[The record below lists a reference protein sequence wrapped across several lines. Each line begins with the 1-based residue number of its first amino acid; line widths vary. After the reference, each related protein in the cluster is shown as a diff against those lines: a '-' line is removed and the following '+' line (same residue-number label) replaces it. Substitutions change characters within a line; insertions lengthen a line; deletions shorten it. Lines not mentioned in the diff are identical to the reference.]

1 MRTNRVPT
9 VLVAVALVATTVVTG
24 AGAQTT
30 TTATPEPSASFT
42 HEGDELVVEPA
53 PGQRLEGETSLPGGT
68 RLTLRIQSSNTGSPF
83 LNRVETTVGDGGTFT
98 TAVDFGQVEV
108 DTSFT
113 VKVRYNATTI
123 AETTGRVVACAQNC
137 TETPGES
144 NATTTE
150 PTDTDTLEAATPT
163 APLDDTTPAPQRSI
177 DIGGVGA
184 LGAGLLLGVV
194 GVALLLG
201 LGRE

>member
-42 HEGDELVVEPA
+42 HEGDEFVVEPA
-53 PGQRLEGETSLPGGT
+53 PGQRLEGETSLPAGT

-83 LNRVETTVGDGGTFT
+83 LNRVETAVREDGTFT
-98 TAVDFGQVEV
+98 KAVDFSHVERE
-108 DTSFT
+108 TTFT
-113 VKVRYNATTI
+113 VTVRYNATTL
-123 AETTGRVVACAQNC
+123 AETTGRVVTCARNC
-137 TETPGES
+137 TETPVES
-144 NATTTE
+144 GPTTTAPSE
-150 PTDTDTLEAATPT
+150 TTDAASPT